1 MNFVDIIT
9 ARAILLAVLN
19 RFVNVVEI
27 KFAVITGQ
35 HISHK
40 PTSQIISMP
49 KGAVAPI
56 GILFIKQKPPAM
68 PVDKRKTTQALAAE
82 RSRYTKKLLCA
93 KLNVRLAT
101 VHK

>member
-1 MNFVDIIT
+1 MAASNSG
-9 ARAILLAVLN
+9 LYPPY
-19 RFVNVVEI
+19 E
-27 KFAVITGQ
+27 
-35 HISHK
+35 
-40 PTSQIISMP
+40 
-49 KGAVAPI
+49 
-56 GILFIKQKPPAM
+56 KPPAM

>member
-1 MNFVDIIT
+1 MRGKRIRFKKEGTLCKKMHN
-9 ARAILLAVLN
+9 VL
-19 RFVNVVEI
+19 F
-27 KFAVITGQ
+27 
-35 HISHK
+35 
-40 PTSQIISMP
+40 
-49 KGAVAPI
+49 
-56 GILFIKQKPPAM
+56 FIKQKPPAM

>member
-1 MNFVDIIT
+1 MQGTLFNDIS
-9 ARAILLAVLN
+9 ARFADSAETTLYSARRYKGRDQNTLKNEPARDLCRAGSLLYDG
-19 RFVNVVEI
+19 FFI
-27 KFAVITGQ
+27 
-35 HISHK
+35 
-40 PTSQIISMP
+40 
-49 KGAVAPI
+49 
-56 GILFIKQKPPAM
+56 IKQKPPAM

>member
-1 MNFVDIIT
+1 MGGAFIRSFCVFLNPLIG
-9 ARAILLAVLN
+9 VL
-19 RFVNVVEI
+19 RTDE
-27 KFAVITGQ
+27 
-35 HISHK
+35 
-40 PTSQIISMP
+40 
-49 KGAVAPI
+49 
-56 GILFIKQKPPAM
+56 GIFIIKQKPPAM